1 MKKSLFQLKQHE
13 TSVKQEITAGF
24 IGFFTIVYIIAVNS
38 LILSEAG
45 IPLQGAIVA
54 TIMTSFVGC
63 LLMGLWANAPILV
76 VPGMGINAMFTYTLV
91 QSMGL
96 AWQEALGVTVVSGII
111 FLLIAFSKLTQV
123 INKAIPSSLKEA
135 ITIGI
140 GFFLILI
147 GLEKGRLI
155 EQGDQSIIAMG
166 DLSDPVV
173 LATILTLIIA
183 FVLFVRNVKGHFLW
197 TIFVGISIAFLLDVM
212 PPLTNQAFSL
222 QEYSQVFRAFSLENS
237 LSLPFV
243 ISVFSI
249 TMVIVFENMGLVA
262 GQLDLAKGPEK
273 FKKAFQAN
281 SIASMLSGIFG
292 SSPTV
297 STAEST
303 AAIAAGGRTGL
314 TSITTGILFLGTIFL
329 IPYMN
334 IIPAN
339 AIAPILII
347 VGAIMVQNIRNLSF
361 QDMTET
367 FPAIFMM
374 IMIPFTYSIADG
386 IAMGF
391 ILYVMLKLATGK
403 KRNVSFTLYM
413 IACLFL
419 LTFILQFIS

>member
-1 MKKSLFQLKQHE
+1 
-13 TSVKQEITAGF
+13 
-24 IGFFTIVYIIAVNS
+24 
-38 LILSEAG
+38 
-45 IPLQGAIVA
+45 
-54 TIMTSFVGC
+54 
-63 LLMGLWANAPILV
+63 
-76 VPGMGINAMFTYTLV
+76 
-91 QSMGL
+91 
-96 AWQEALGVTVVSGII
+96 
-111 FLLIAFSKLTQV
+111 
-123 INKAIPSSLKEA
+123 
-135 ITIGI
+135 
-140 GFFLILI
+140 
-147 GLEKGRLI
+147 
-155 EQGDQSIIAMG
+155 
-166 DLSDPVV
+166 
-173 LATILTLIIA
+173 
-183 FVLFVRNVKGHFLW
+183 
-197 TIFVGISIAFLLDVM
+197 
-212 PPLTNQAFSL
+212 
-222 QEYSQVFRAFSLENS
+222 
-237 LSLPFV
+237 
-243 ISVFSI
+243 
-249 TMVIVFENMGLVA
+249 MVIVFENMGLVA

-347 VGAIMVQNIRNLSF
+347 VGGAIMVQNIRNLSF